1 MTPSP
6 FDLSRDAL
14 LAFFQTLTGREADLA
29 LESPVHQPTHQSLL
43 DTSAQMLLLHAR
55 SPQLSVAVWLHP
67 GWLALC
73 SQVMLGEA
81 MQPGDEGADDLLRE
95 VSAQAFG
102 TIRSQL
108 GAAGIK
114 LPQITFDVLT
124 NPRGL
129 DMPETTALV
138 RFAMSH
144 DGETLD
150 GLALIASEIDTEEEK
165 SRDAP
170 APTVGFAAS
179 AAAQRAAAPQIPVAA
194 ASFPDV
200 GSESMGDGRGGNMDL
215 LVDVEL
221 EVVVELGRRRLPLA
235 DVLRLS
241 AGSVIELEKLMGE
254 PLEVYANGKLI
265 AEGEAVV
272 IDEQFGIRI
281 TSIAAKRRREKVFL

>member
-1 MTPSP
+1 MNAL
-6 FDLSRDAL
+6 DLSRDAL
-14 LAFFQTLTGREADLA
+14 QTFLQTLTGQDAPLV
-29 LESPVHQPTHQSLL
+29 LEPPVVQPTHQSLL
-43 DTSAQMLLLHAR
+43 DTSAQMLLLFAQ
-55 SPQLSVAVWLHP
+55 SPGLSVAVWLHP

-73 SQVMLGEA
+73 GQAMLGEPMKA
-81 MQPGDEGADDLLRE
+81 EDEGADDLLRE

-102 TIRSQL
+102 SVRSQL
-108 GAAGIK
+108 GAAEMK
-114 LPQITFDVLT
+114 LPQLTFSLLGD
-124 NPRGL
+124 PREL
-129 DMPETTALV
+129 NLPDTTTLV
-138 RFAMSH
+138 RFEMMH
-144 DGETLD
+144 DEQKLD
-150 GLALIASEIDTEEEK
+150 GLALITSEVEVPADLPAA
-165 SRDAP
+165 AP
-170 APTVGFAAS
+170 PAAS
-179 AAAQRAAAPQIPVAA
+179 AAPASAAPPRPAPIPVSA
-194 ASFPDV
+194 ASFRDI
-200 GSESMGDGRGGNMDL
+200 GNEQMGDGRDGNMDL

>member
-1 MTPSP
+1 MSP
-6 FDLSRDAL
+6 FDLSLSAL
-14 LAFFQTLTGREADLA
+14 QQFLQTLTGQEAPLV
-29 LESPVHQPTHQSLL
+29 LEAPVEQPTHQSLL
-43 DTSAQMLLLHAR
+43 DTSAQMLMLSAQ

-73 SQVMLGEA
+73 GQAMLGEA
-81 MQPGDEGADDLLRE
+81 VQPGDEGADDLLRE
-95 VSAQAFG
+95 VSAQAY
-102 TIRSQL
+102 
-108 GAAGIK
+108 GAVRAQVSSDSLK
-114 LPQITFDVLT
+114 LPDLQFSLVT
-124 NPRGL
+124 NPREL
-129 DMPETTALV
+129 SLPDTTILV
-138 RFAMSH
+138 RFEMAH
-144 DGETLD
+144 GEETLD
-150 GLALIASEIDTEEEK
+150 GLALIAAEFVQPQA
-165 SRDAP
+165 AP
-170 APTVGFAAS
+170 PEPAVEAGTAS
-179 AAAQRAAAPQIPVAA
+179 AAPKAAPPVVPVSL
-194 ASFPDV
+194 ASF
-200 GSESMGDGRGGNMDL
+200 SEMGNESFGDGRSTGGNMDL